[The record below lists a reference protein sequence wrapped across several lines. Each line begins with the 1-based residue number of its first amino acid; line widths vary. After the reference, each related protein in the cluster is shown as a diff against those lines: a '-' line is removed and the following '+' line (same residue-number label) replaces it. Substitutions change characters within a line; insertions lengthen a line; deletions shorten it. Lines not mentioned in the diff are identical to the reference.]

1 MPITSVFF
9 GFVAGVLSILSPCVL
24 PLLPLVLGAAVSEH
38 KWGSGVLAAG
48 LALSFVA
55 IGLFVATIGFAL
67 GLDADVFRGAA
78 ALLLLLAGIIL
89 VVPTLQT
96 RLAAAGG
103 PFSNWADRRLSGFST
118 RGPSGQ
124 FALGLLLGAVWSPC
138 VGPTLGAASV
148 LASQGKDLLQV
159 SVVMI
164 AFGLGAALPLLMLG
178 SFSRERLARR
188 RDQLLLAGKG
198 GKMVLGTLLLATG
211 LFILTGAD
219 KQFETF
225 LVEHAP
231 HWLIALTSQF

>member
-1 MPITSVFF
+1 MSITSVFL

-38 KWGSGVLAAG
+38 KWGPAALAAG

-67 GLDADVFRGAA
+67 GLDTDAFRGVA
-78 ALLLLLAGIIL
+78 ALLLVAAGVVL
-89 VVPTLQT
+89 VVPGLQT

-103 PFSNWADRRLSGFST
+103 PMSNWADRRLSGFST
-118 RGPSGQ
+118 SGLSGQ

-148 LASQGKDLLQV
+148 LASQGRDLFQV
-159 SVVMI
+159 SAVMV

-178 SFSRERLARR
+178 SFSREWLARR
-188 RDQLLLAGKG
+188 RDQMLRAGKS
-198 GKMVLGTLLLATG
+198 GKMVLGGLLLITG
-211 LFILTGAD
+211 VFILTGAD
-219 KQFETF
+219 KRLETY
-225 LVEHAP
+225 LVDRSP
-231 HWLIALTSQF
+231 QWLLELSSRI